1 MAEVDRK
8 ALGDIAE
15 RIRRRR
21 RELEMRQEDLATK
34 AELSKSYVSEIESG
48 SVAANGLIYLRIAE
62 ALDVPVQW
70 VLTGDVLLGH
80 DQDQSPLNAEVIT
93 IPPLVS
99 EMAEELRWSHK
110 RTLDVAAALCAVAA
124 RRTQGGK
131 KWEPSRELILRVAGA
146 IADEEVQ

>member
-21 RELEMRQEDLATK
+21 RELEMRQEDLATQ

-70 VLTGDVLLGH
+70 VLTGNVLGH
-80 DQDQSPLNAEVIT
+80 DQHQSSLNAEVIT

-99 EMAEELRWSHK
+99 EMAEELQWSHK
-110 RTLDVAAALCAVAA
+110 RTLDVAAALRAVAA
-124 RRTQGGK
+124 RRTQGGR

-146 IADEEVQ
+146 IADEDVQ